1 MIRRP
6 PRSTRTDILF
16 PYTTL
21 CIGMAAPVAHELAE
35 VDVADLG
42 AVEAAHAGWD
52 WMLVGGHFTLVR
64 MSSPV
69 QTGSRAESGSL
80 PPPARGLKAE
90 LPGMTCVRYLE
101 TFSITLPTR
110 ASRGPLRAGLA
121 PDVDREVLE
130 RRRQHAAAQPA
141 RTQPLRDPLRCR
153 VAGVDAVDDV
163 VPAQVLEGPVDGGGA
178 RFRCVAL
185 APGTRV
191 ERIADLV
198 ARPAFRLP
206 RPDLPHPQATRS
218 ETRRVGK

>member
-1 MIRRP
+1 
-6 PRSTRTDILF
+6 
-16 PYTTL
+16 
-21 CIGMAAPVAHELAE
+21 
-35 VDVADLG
+35 
-42 AVEAAHAGWD
+42 
-52 WMLVGGHFTLVR
+52 
-64 MSSPV
+64 
-69 QTGSRAESGSL
+69 
-80 PPPARGLKAE
+80 
-90 LPGMTCVRYLE
+90 MTCVRYLE

-191 ERIADLV
+191 ERID
-198 ARPAFRLP
+198 RQSTRLNSSHYCAS
-206 RPDLPHPQATRS
+206 RMQS
-218 ETRRVGK
+218 S